1 MGISRRLLG
10 AQEECEGIGRNQA
23 GGHVSAGDRGWEGK
37 GWRVTEPMGSRV
49 PGSRSL
55 GGPNWFFVLWGCCLE
70 GVLSGGAVPQA
81 LPRGPRRLGEAGH
94 GAGSRPPQVPGR

>member
-1 MGISRRLLG
+1 MKVVLLAG
-10 AQEECEGIGRNQA
+10 GFGTRMAEDNHPKPKPMVEIGGMPIIWHNQA

-81 LPRGPRRLGEAGH
+81 LPLPL
-94 GAGSRPPQVPGR
+94 S

>member
-10 AQEECEGIGRNQA
+10 AQEEGVGIGRNQA

-49 PGSRSL
+49 IA
-55 GGPNWFFVLWGCCLE
+55 LE
-70 GVLSGGAVPQA
+70 STKYAASFP
-81 LPRGPRRLGEAGH
+81 
-94 GAGSRPPQVPGR
+94 